1 MTSEPAAKWCLH
13 STERQCPISKT
24 GCLADEECPEEC
36 PFSIILENVSVGI
49 ILVDLTQKRVLFQN
63 HYATELLK
71 IGSHPR
77 DFEALVSLLLPK
89 WPESPGAV
97 NCGAPSTIHYGS
109 RLLGFTAYH
118 ISGRYCWIFV
128 RDITNHQRLES
139 VAEAVNM
146 ADNIGFIFSGIR
158 HELGNPIN
166 SAKLTLSVLRDNL
179 EHYTRDRVLAYVDR
193 SLAEISRVEYLLAS
207 LKSFSMF
214 ERPDLKQVD
223 LVRFLRQF
231 LHLIAADFEKKRVRI
246 KTQLPPG
253 SVWIDV
259 DPRALQQVMLNILTN
274 AGDAVG
280 DRETPEIEIALGKSD
295 GNCVIKITDNGCG
308 ISESEQKN
316 LFKPFFT
323 SKPKGT
329 GLGLVIARKMLATMN
344 GQIQIESEEGIGT
357 TATLIFPES
366 EHEND

>member
-1 MTSEPAAKWCLH
+1 MTSEAVAECFLVH
-13 STERQCPISKT
+13 TRGQCPISKT
-24 GCLADEECPEEC
+24 TCLADDEC
-36 PFSIILENVSVGI
+36 PFNVILENVNVGI
-49 ILVDLTQKRVLFQN
+49 ILFDLAQKRVLFQN
-63 HYATELLK
+63 HYATELFK
-71 IGSHPR
+71 MGSHPR

-89 WPESPGAV
+89 WPETPDAEEMRP
-97 NCGAPSTIHYGS
+97 PSTIHYGS
-109 RLLGFTAYH
+109 RLLGFTAYY
-118 ISGRYCWIFV
+118 ISGRYCWIFI
-128 RDITNHQRLES
+128 RDITDQQRLES

-166 SAKLTLSVLRDNL
+166 SVKLTLSVLRDNL
-179 EHYTRDRVLAYVDR
+179 EHYTPDRVLAYVDR
-193 SLAEISRVEYLLAS
+193 SLAEITRVEYLLSS

-223 LVRFLRQF
+223 LVRFLQQF
-231 LHLIAADFEKKRVRI
+231 HQLIAADFEKKRVRI
-246 KTQLPPG
+246 KSQLPPE
-253 SVWIDV
+253 SVWVDV
-259 DPRALQQVMLNILTN
+259 DPRALQQVMLNISTN

-308 ISESEQKN
+308 ISKSEQKN

-323 SKPKGT
+323 NKLKGT
-329 GLGLVIARKMLATMN
+329 GLGLVIARKMLAAMN
-344 GQIQIESEEGIGT
+344 SRIKIESEEDIGT

-366 EHEND
+366 GYGKN

>member
-1 MTSEPAAKWCLH
+1 MTSEPVAECCLDL
-13 STERQCPISKT
+13 TEKQCPISKT
-24 GCLADEECPEEC
+24 TCLADEECP
-36 PFSIILENVSVGI
+36 FSVILENVSVGI
-49 ILVDLTQKRVLFQN
+49 LLFDLKHKRVLFQN
-63 HYATELLK
+63 HYATELFK

-89 WPESPGAV
+89 WSESAV
-97 NCGAPSTIHYGS
+97 ETQAPSTVHYGS

-128 RDITNHQRLES
+128 RDITDHQRLES

-179 EHYTRDRVLAYVDR
+179 EHYTPDRMLTYVDR

-223 LVRFLRQF
+223 LVHFLRQF
-231 LHLIAADFEKKRVRI
+231 LQLTAGDFEKKRVRI
-246 KTQLPPG
+246 KSKLPPE
-253 SVWIDV
+253 SVWGEV

-274 AGDAVG
+274 AGDAVA
-280 DRETPEIEIALGKSD
+280 DRETPEIEIALGKSG
-295 GNCVIKITDNGCG
+295 GNYVIKISDNGCG

-329 GLGLVIARKMLATMN
+329 GLGLVIARKMLAAMN
-344 GQIQIESEEGIGT
+344 GRIEIESEKDIGT
-357 TATLIFPES
+357 TTTLIFPES
-366 EHEND
+366 GFGKS